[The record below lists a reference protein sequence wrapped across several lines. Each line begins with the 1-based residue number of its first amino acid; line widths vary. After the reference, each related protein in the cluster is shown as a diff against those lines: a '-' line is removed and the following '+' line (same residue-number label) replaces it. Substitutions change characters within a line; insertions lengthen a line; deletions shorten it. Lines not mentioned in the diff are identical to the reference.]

1 MICQF
6 CFQFQEILNENIK
19 KRIQEDFGTN
29 QVATESINFMQ
40 TEVNF
45 LTFHTFETF
54 ELYLEQTSESYKI

>member
-45 LTFHTFETF
+45 LTLHTFETF
-54 ELYLEQTSESYKI
+54 ERYLEQTSESYKI